1 MRKYLYIIAFTEKTL
16 DGIKKG
22 LQRKIPTGKNKIIKV
37 NNLKSHSHL
46 PKKLMVFASL
56 EALILKAYFVLNI
69 FKFLSWLFGY
79 VEKTAWLDKQD

>member
-22 LQRKIPTGKNKIIKV
+22 LQRKIPTGKNKIIKG

-46 PKKLMVFASL
+46 QKKLMVFPSL
-56 EALILKAYFVLNI
+56 EALILKAYFVLKI